1 MWLSREGLIKGG
13 NAAFVYNPYGPLIK
27 GTNGRFA
34 PSRGIADGSAIFYY
48 KPSGI
53 YPGGFFHISL
63 CFKFVVT
70 SLWAYKW
77 FNLKQTLVA
86 NYVMTGLTGH
96 LNLLGWCDCNI
107 LLLGFIW
114 VVLRSYGGG

>member
-1 MWLSREGLIKGG
+1 MGRLFFIISLLEFIRE
-13 NAAFVYNPYGPLIK
+13 A
-27 GTNGRFA
+27 
-34 PSRGIADGSAIFYY
+34 
-48 KPSGI
+48 
-53 YPGGFFHISL
+53 FFHISL